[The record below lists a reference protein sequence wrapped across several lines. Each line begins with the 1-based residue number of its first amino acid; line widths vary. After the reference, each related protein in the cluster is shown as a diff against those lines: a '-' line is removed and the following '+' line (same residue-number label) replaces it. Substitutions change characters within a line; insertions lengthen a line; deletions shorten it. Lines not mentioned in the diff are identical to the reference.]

1 MDLQNDLNA
10 AQLEAVTYLDG
21 PSLVIA
27 GAGSGKTRVLTY
39 KVAYLIEQGYKPWTI
54 LALTFTNKAAR
65 EMNQRIEQLVG
76 PGSTTHLFS
85 GTFHSIFARMLRR
98 EAELLGYQPNYT
110 IYDASSSQSLVKN
123 IIKELQLDDKKYKP
137 SKIAARISEAKNRL
151 QVPAQYA
158 DDSYYYNRD
167 KQDDT
172 ELTGKIYEIYQERL
186 LRANAMDF
194 DDLLLNTFL
203 LLRDHEER
211 RNYYAQFFQFIL
223 VDEYQDTNYAQHQ
236 IITLLAEQH
245 HRVCVVGDDAQSI
258 YSFRGANIDNILSFQ
273 KLYPE
278 AKLIKLEE
286 NYRSTQTIVNAAN
299 SIIRHNARQIP
310 KKVFSR
316 LPEGEKLQLI
326 ALSSDKAEAKT
337 IGSVIS
343 RLHLREHIDYGDIA
357 VLYRTNVQSRALEEA
372 FRDLAIPYRIY
383 GSLSFYSRKEI
394 RDLIAYFRLAVNGS
408 DDEAFLRIVNYPAR
422 GIGNTTI
429 GHLIAAANAH
439 AKSLLEVAQRPLEYQ
454 CPVSRQAATRLQTFA
469 LMMDGF
475 SKNTENADIFDLA
488 CRILHESGME
498 ADLQSEAGTPEGQAR
513 IENVQELLNSVKS
526 FSDSNANGTMDQYI
540 STISLLTDAD
550 RADDGSPRVT
560 LTTIHAAKG
569 LEFHTVFVAGLE
581 DELFPSPNSRFEPR
595 QMEEERRLFYVAV
608 TRAKRMCYLTYAQS
622 RYRYGHMEFSNP
634 SPFIHDIDPQYIA
647 TTRSAETPKTLT
659 TILNRPQ
666 SVTTA
671 PKFNFG
677 ETRRLIPVP
686 KPSTDSAPQTRR
698 QAKTAQGTLS
708 VGDRIR
714 HDRFGSGTVEL
725 ISNENDNTTITVKFD
740 EVGTKKL
747 LLKFAKFTILK

>member
-76 PGSTTHLFS
+76 PGSTTHLYS

-172 ELTGKIYEIYQERL
+172 ELTGKIYEIYQDRL

-439 AKSLLEVAQRPLEYQ
+439 AKSLLEVAQSPLEYQ

-469 LMMDGF
+469 MMMDGF
-475 SKNTENADIFDLA
+475 SKNTENTDVFDLA

-647 TTRSAETPKTLT
+647 TTRSAEKPKTLT

>member
-203 LLRDHEER
+203 LLRDHEDR

-439 AKSLLEVAQRPLEYQ
+439 AKSLLEVAQSPLEYQ

>member
-151 QVPAQYA
+151 QVPVQYA

-236 IITLLAEQH
+236 IITLLAEQN

-439 AKSLLEVAQRPLEYQ
+439 AKSLLEVAQSPLQYQ

-475 SKNTENADIFDLA
+475 SKNTENTDIFDLA

-677 ETRRLIPVP
+677 ETRRLTPVP

-747 LLKFAKFTILK
+747 LLKFAKFTIQK

>member
-76 PGSTTHLFS
+76 PGSTTHLYS

-439 AKSLLEVAQRPLEYQ
+439 AKSLLEVAQSPLEYQ

-608 TRAKRMCYLTYAQS
+608 TRAKYMCYLTYAQS

-647 TTRSAETPKTLT
+647 TTRSTETPKTLT

>member
-151 QVPAQYA
+151 LVPAQYA

-357 VLYRTNVQSRALEEA
+357 VLYRTNAQSRVLEEA
-372 FRDLAIPYRIY
+372 FGDLAIPYRIY

-439 AKSLLEVAQRPLEYQ
+439 AKSLLEVAQSPLEYQ

-475 SKNTENADIFDLA
+475 SKNTENTDIFDLA

>member
-76 PGSTTHLFS
+76 PGSTTHLYS

-172 ELTGKIYEIYQERL
+172 ELTGKIYEIYQDRL

-357 VLYRTNVQSRALEEA
+357 VLYRTNVQSRVLEEA
-372 FRDLAIPYRIY
+372 FRDLDIPYRVY

-439 AKSLLEVAQRPLEYQ
+439 AKSLLEVAQSPLEYQ

-475 SKNTENADIFDLA
+475 SKNTENTDIFNLA

-513 IENVQELLNSVKS
+513 IENVQELFNSVKS

-540 STISLLTDAD
+540 SSISLFTDAD

-560 LTTIHAAKG
+560 LTTIHATKG

-581 DELFPSPNSRFEPR
+581 DELFPSPNSRFDPR

-622 RYRYGHMEFSNP
+622 RKRYGHTEFSNP
-634 SPFIHDIDPQYIA
+634 SPFIHDIDPQYIT

-677 ETRRLIPVP
+677 ETRPLIPVP

>member
-76 PGSTTHLFS
+76 PGSTTHLYS

-439 AKSLLEVAQRPLEYQ
+439 AKSLLEVAQSPLEYQ

-475 SKNTENADIFDLA
+475 SKNTENTDIFDLA